1 MRATSFASPTAF
13 AARRG
18 AGDVRPRKIAGAVV
32 RVPRVRSAARP
43 PLRAVRGARLRPVAA
58 SDDSESKPSSADT
71 LSALD
76 ALLGADP
83 SDDSDANDDEDDDEA
98 PIISIPLLWMQ
109 MPGQTPAQQRQTG
122 GSSVA
127 SALTNDAAPGPGNV
141 YAAITLGLPDRA
153 TKSQQERGVK
163 GVELDFCVDTACTT
177 NFILPQVAYGLDM
190 QIVGTA
196 PAGTGATGAIGGGQE
211 MLLGTAKLGGKAAKE
226 DVAAITGLSAA
237 VVPVPAPGTAG
248 ILGRSFLNCFD
259 AVAFDW
265 GPAAGASGD
274 DGGIRTL
281 DRVGAVMDFYQEY
294 DWDAGAEDGLVTA
307 DLDEL
312 PCGLLAVNV
321 TLNGVAMPA
330 LLDTGAPQTIVNR
343 AAAAAAGIAVGSGG
357 PGTDGPTEK
366 KGKGK
371 SSNPFGGLMDALGKG
386 KEAALADKGV
396 MVMGAGGKP
405 ERLDRVDG
413 AGVDLRVVTRGDA
426 SASDAG
432 TDTAVRVSVASI
444 LVGELAAFQA
454 GLGLPPAIDGDGSG
468 EPGVILGL
476 DALMSRD
483 EVVISTRPA
492 PHGRPRMQL

>member
-1 MRATSFASPTAF
+1 MRAMSFASSTAF

-32 RVPRVRSAARP
+32 RVPRVQSAQSAQSH
-43 PLRAVRGARLRPVAA
+43 LRATRGARLRPVAA
-58 SDDSESKPSSADT
+58 SDDSESKSSSADT

-83 SDDSDANDDEDDDEA
+83 SDDPDENDDEDDEA
-98 PIISIPLLWMQ
+98 PIISIPLLFMR

-127 SALTNDAAPGPGNV
+127 SALTNDVAPGPGDV

-153 TKSQQERGVK
+153 TKKQQERGVK

-177 NFILPQVAYGLDM
+177 NFILPQVAYGLDV

-211 MLLGTAKLGGKAAKE
+211 MLLGTAKLGGKAAEK
-226 DVAAITGLSAA
+226 DVVAITGLTAA
-237 VVPVPAPGTAG
+237 VVPVPAPNVAG

-265 GPAAGASGD
+265 GPKV
-274 DGGIRTL
+274 DGSNPTS
-281 DRVGAVMDFYQEY
+281 GAVMDFYQEY

-312 PCGLLAVNV
+312 ACGLLAVNV
-321 TLNGVAMPA
+321 TLNGVKMPA
-330 LLDTGAPQTIVNR
+330 LLDTGAPRTIVNR
-343 AAAAAAGIAVGSGG
+343 AAAAAAGIAVGSGAA
-357 PGTDGPTEK
+357 GTDGSVEK
-366 KGKGK
+366 GE
-371 SSNPFGGLMDALGKG
+371 SSNPFGGLMDAFGKG
-386 KEAALADKGV
+386 KEAALAAEGV

-426 SASDAG
+426 SASDA
-432 TDTAVRVSVASI
+432 DAAARVSVGSI

-454 GLGLPPAIDGDGSG
+454 GLGLPPAIDGGEWG

-476 DALMSRD
+476 DALTSRD

-492 PHGRPRMQL
+492 PRGRPRMQL